1 MTTDSTLALLCGGLI
16 AMLFGLVLAFGGY
29 RFFLIL
35 LPIWGFFFGLALGAQ
50 TLQALFGTGFLA
62 TVTSWVIG
70 FVTGAVFAVLAYFFY
85 LAAVAIIAGSLG
97 YGLTVAVLTGIGMNM
112 NFLVWAIGMVAAV
125 ALIFVTLRFNLAKW
139 VIIITTGLAGGAL
152 IAGAIGFMFNPA
164 ARFLENP
171 VQAILA
177 TSPLLVILGLVVAG
191 FGIAAQVRTSR
202 AFALASY
209 NRWEEPVQPAS

>member
-85 LAAVAIIAGSLG
+85 IAAVAIIAGSLG

-112 NFLVWAIGMVAAV
+112 NFIVWAIGMVAAV
-125 ALIFVTLRFNLAKW
+125 ALIFVTL
-139 VIIITTGLAGGAL
+139 
-152 IAGAIGFMFNPA
+152 
-164 ARFLENP
+164 
-171 VQAILA
+171 Q
-177 TSPLLVILGLVVAG
+177 
-191 FGIAAQVRTSR
+191 
-202 AFALASY
+202 
-209 NRWEEPVQPAS
+209 VQPG